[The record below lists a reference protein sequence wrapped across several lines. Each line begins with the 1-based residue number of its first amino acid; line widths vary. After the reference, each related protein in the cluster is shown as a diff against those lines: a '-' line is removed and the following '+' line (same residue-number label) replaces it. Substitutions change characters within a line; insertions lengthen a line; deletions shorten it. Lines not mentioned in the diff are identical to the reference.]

1 MNIALRLQDQGRKKG
16 HKEGHKEGRESTQL
30 EIAAKLLKSGI
41 SLELIMESTNLS
53 KDQIRQ
59 LQ

>member
-1 MNIALRLQDQGRKKG
+1 MNIALRLQDQGRKK
-16 HKEGHKEGRESTQL
+16 GHKEGRESTQL

-41 SLELIMESTNLS
+41 PLELIMESTNLS